1 MPWAPSY
8 ATADDLRDFVRID
21 DDADDAVLSAALAG
35 ASRMIDNAADPRP
48 GWVRQF
54 GRTDAPEARY
64 FTPSRRGYGVPVRD
78 QWVAVTDDIADPD
91 GPVDVAVDG
100 TGDGSFLP
108 VTGCI
113 ALPINAAAKGEPGTS
128 VLFSR
133 SSMRVPPLLAECVR
147 VLVSWGWP
155 VVPEAIHEASMLQ
168 ASRLVSRR
176 DAPFGVAGS
185 PETGSEVR
193 LLARLDP
200 DVENLVRPFVR
211 KIGSVLA

>member
-1 MPWAPSY
+1 MWAPSY
-8 ATADDLRDFVRID
+8 ATADELRDFVRID
-21 DDADDAVLSAALAG
+21 DDADDAVLTAALAG

-54 GRTDAPEARY
+54 GRTDEAEARY
-64 FTPSRRGYGVPVRD
+64 FTPSRRGYAVHVRD

-91 GPVDVAVDG
+91 EVPDVAVDA
-100 TGDGSFLP
+100 TGDGTWIV
-108 VTGCI
+108 VTGCLV
-113 ALPINAAAKGEPGTS
+113 LPINAAAKGEPGTS

-133 SSMRVPPLLAECVR
+133 STVRVPPLVAESVR
-147 VLVSWGWP
+147 VIAEWGWP